1 MATQMLPP
9 PLDPPVRL
17 LCGPGPATVD
27 ARVLAAMQRPM
38 LGHLDP
44 DLHDLL
50 LEVVDLLKLAWRTN
64 SGVTFPLSS
73 TGTSAME
80 AGIVNLLAPGEKVIV
95 AVCGYF
101 GRRIAEVAR
110 RHGADVVTIEAE
122 WGEAVSNAELLAAL
136 DAHPDAR
143 MLAVVHAETSTGV
156 EHPLARLGH
165 TLRQRGDHALLMADC
180 VTSLGG
186 VELEFDAWGID
197 YAYSCTQKCIGA
209 PPGMAPIA
217 LSQRA
222 LQRIATRRH
231 DVPFSLDFNLLRAYW
246 VDRPAS
252 YHHTAPILG
261 IYALHEALRL
271 LAAEG
276 LERRWRRHSY
286 AGAYLQQG
294 MQALGLELLA
304 APSRQL
310 GPLTA
315 VRVPADVDGAQIQR
329 RLLTEHRMEVGGGL
343 GPAAPAMWRIGL
355 MGANANQETAD
366 IVLSAFESVLSEQPQ
381 LSLA

>member
-122 WGEAVSNAELLAAL
+122 WG
-136 DAHPDAR
+136 
-143 MLAVVHAETSTGV
+143 
-156 EHPLARLGH
+156 
-165 TLRQRGDHALLMADC
+165 
-180 VTSLGG
+180 
-186 VELEFDAWGID
+186 
-197 YAYSCTQKCIGA
+197 
-209 PPGMAPIA
+209 
-217 LSQRA
+217 
-222 LQRIATRRH
+222 
-231 DVPFSLDFNLLRAYW
+231 
-246 VDRPAS
+246 
-252 YHHTAPILG
+252 
-261 IYALHEALRL
+261 
-271 LAAEG
+271 
-276 LERRWRRHSY
+276 
-286 AGAYLQQG
+286 
-294 MQALGLELLA
+294 
-304 APSRQL
+304 
-310 GPLTA
+310 
-315 VRVPADVDGAQIQR
+315 
-329 RLLTEHRMEVGGGL
+329 
-343 GPAAPAMWRIGL
+343 
-355 MGANANQETAD
+355 
-366 IVLSAFESVLSEQPQ
+366 
-381 LSLA
+381 